1 MPQTVKDPN
10 YFKTYYENNKDRA
23 KKAKSKS
30 YAIHRCGLSANVAN
44 HLGKNAHL
52 AGRFQKIY
60 LQVKKDCPDVLDFM
74 LEYLANGM
82 IFEEPEEPEETTIND
97 ISDTTKFS

>member
-10 YFKTYYENNKDRA
+10 LFKIYYENNKDKA

-30 YAIHRCGLSANVAN
+30 YAIHRCGLNVNVAN
-44 HLGKNAHL
+44 HLGNKATL

-60 LQVKKDCPDVLDFM
+60 LQIQNDCPDVLNFM
-74 LEYLANGM
+74 LNYLANGM
-82 IFEEPEEPEETTIND
+82 IFEAPDEPENDTIDDVIDVN
-97 ISDTTKFS
+97 